1 VTINELV
8 KTAGE
13 AGMSRRRRRPDVLD
27 VICGYFDTDDVDYG
41 LRMLVSQFEVAK
53 QAQPFKVGDRVRV
66 RRQFWYLGDSN
77 NGWDGFAQMFA
88 DATGTVKALDWSVKN
103 ECWYL
108 LVEYADP
115 YRWSTFSED
124 FNVKDHP
131 SSFMFSLEHMKKAR
145 KK

>member
-13 AGMSRRRRRPDVLD
+13 AGMTRRRRRPDTAD

-77 NGWDGFAQMFA
+77 NGWSGFAQMFA
-88 DATGTVKALDWSVKN
+88 DATGTVTALDWSVQH
-103 ECWYL
+103 EQWYL
-108 LVEYADP
+108 MVQYEHP
-115 YRWSTFSED
+115 YRYSDYSRD
-124 FNVKDHP
+124 FDVKDQP
-131 SSFMFSLEHMKKAR
+131 SSFMFNLEHMKKVKR
-145 KK
+145 